1 MWSLQWLVN
10 GYFLCHVNCID
21 VLKRT
26 ICHLLFCKVAYHSK
40 LGVFLFMFQKLGQGI
55 VEVEKHI
62 GLYYSNTHMTR
73 A

>member
-1 MWSLQWLVN
+1 M
-10 GYFLCHVNCID
+10 
-21 VLKRT
+21 T

-62 GLYYSNTHMTR
+62 GLYYNNTHMTR
-73 A
+73 E